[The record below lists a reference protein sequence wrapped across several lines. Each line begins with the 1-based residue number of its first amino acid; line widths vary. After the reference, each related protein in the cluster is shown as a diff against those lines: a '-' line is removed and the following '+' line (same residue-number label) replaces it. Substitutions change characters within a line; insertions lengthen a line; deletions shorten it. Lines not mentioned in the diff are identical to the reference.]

1 MCEFEFHSEMDY
13 LIITAA
19 FAAVKFLIFI
29 IDQHI
34 AIANTAGATCHHHL
48 GYLHRRPRLHHAPP
62 YPPPGGR
69 RFLLLLSRH
78 LTGHS
83 HQRHLDRRL
92 LRFDCRH
99 LRCPIYQHRLYLV
112 LVLCLRVST
121 G

>member
-1 MCEFEFHSEMDY
+1 MCEFEFRSQIDY

-19 FAAVKFLIFI
+19 SAAVKLLIFI

-34 AIANTAGATCHHHL
+34 AIANTAGAACHHRL

-62 YPPPGGR
+62 YRPPGGR
-69 RFLLLLSRH
+69 RFLPPLSRR

-92 LRFDCRH
+92 LRFDFRQ